1 MVSMRVTLDYDGTGF
16 VSKFKFTVAWLVLKT
31 LSRNKVYGR
40 KSAGSG
46 YHLKAHF
53 LPISFKVSL
62 LIRFFLLEDNQ
73 RSKFDMTRTK
83 KPKQMLFTHKNGKSA
98 SKWCRSLLGVI
109 KRRM

>member
-1 MVSMRVTLDYDGTGF
+1 MIKIRVTCDYDGNGF
-16 VSKFKFTVAWLVLKT
+16 MSKFKTTVAWFVLKV
-31 LSRNKVYGR
+31 LSRGQVYGR

-46 YHLKAHF
+46 VHLKAHF

-83 KPKQMLFTHKNGKSA
+83 KPKQMLFTHKNGKPA
-98 SKWCRSLLGVI
+98 GKWCKYLKEVI
-109 KRRM
+109 R

>member
-1 MVSMRVTLDYDGTGF
+1 MRVTCDYDGNGF

-31 LSRNKVYGR
+31 LSRNVYGR

-83 KPKQMLFTHKNGKSA
+83 KPKQMLFTHKNGKPA
-98 SKWCRSLLGVI
+98 SKWSRNLLEVI
-109 KRRM
+109 R